1 MTLCLTKNFIPPHW
15 TTSCRDSLSLPLSVV
30 LFLCC
35 CRYLFGS
42 SLFSLKSRL
51 SFMLLCSACFLL
63 PSLVRVF
70 PDLADLA
77 QIHIFPL
84 FLFLV
89 ACLWSHPHVLWDI
102 LVACGW
108 GCCPSPLSSEVS
120 VCFFCFLWVCYHI
133 WMCQEG
139 IKARGTC
146 MFAGLII

>member
-1 MTLCLTKNFIPPHW
+1 MCLTKNFIPPHW

-35 CRYLFGS
+35 YRYLFGS
-42 SLFSLKSRL
+42 SLFSLKSRP
-51 SFMLLCSACFLL
+51 SFMLLCSACFLF

-89 ACLWSHPHVLWDI
+89 ACLWSHPPVLWDI

-108 GCCPSPLSSEVS
+108 GCCPSPLSSEQ
-120 VCFFCFLWVCYHI
+120 
-133 WMCQEG
+133 CQYVFSAFSECATTSECVR
-139 IKARGTC
+139 KESRPEARV
-146 MFAGLII
+146 FVGLTI